1 MYKLININDVDEG
14 MELAEPI
21 FNNQGQTLLPAG
33 ITLNNNHLK
42 ILRSWNVLYI
52 KIVTDGQDSEEIN
65 ISPELLQYSRERISR
80 IVNWIPNSEIEEEL
94 LEVAVIQLAISKL
107 KNME

>member
-1 MYKLININDVDEG
+1 MYKLININDVNEG

-21 FNNQGQTLLPAG
+21 FNSQGQILLPAG

-52 KIVTDGQDSEEIN
+52 KIVTDGQNAEEIN
-65 ISPELLQYSRERISR
+65 ISPELLQYARERISK
-80 IVNWIPNSEIEEEL
+80 IVNWTPNSEIEEEL

-107 KNME
+107 KSTE